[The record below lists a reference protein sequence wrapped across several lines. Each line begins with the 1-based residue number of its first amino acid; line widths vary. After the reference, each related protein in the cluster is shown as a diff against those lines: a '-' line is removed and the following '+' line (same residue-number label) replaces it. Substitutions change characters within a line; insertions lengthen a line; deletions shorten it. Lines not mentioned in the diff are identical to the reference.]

1 MIETYKYVYKLS
13 EVADL
18 LGICP
23 GTLRKHLWS
32 QSYPGGMPFVKLGN
46 RKTIFGEDLDA
57 YLKKNRVGG
66 ESLQPVDIGG

>member
-23 GTLRKHLWS
+23 GTLARHLWS
-32 QSYPGGMPFVKLGN
+32 QSYPGGLPFVKLGN
-46 RKTIFGEDLDA
+46 RKIIRGPALDA
-57 YLKKNRVGG
+57 YLRKNEVGG